1 MTSTAFAVRPS
12 RFCHGSCWTTGRTR
26 GGCARS
32 KSALMLEKDEPSLA
46 ARRPLK
52 SRGQAWAGAVSRA
65 LLALG
70 LRPNQVSV
78 LSVVF
83 ALGALAWLLQPAPGA
98 LSWLA
103 AAACIQLRLL
113 CNLMDGMLA
122 VEGGLKSPAGDL
134 YNEFP
139 DRLADALI
147 LAGLGYAGGG
157 ATSVA
162 LGWSAACGA
171 LMTACVRAHGAS
183 LTGRHD
189 FRGPMAKPQRM
200 ALATLICLV
209 MAALAL
215 AGEAQVPVVPWGLA
229 VMVAGIALTL
239 TRRLRGLAR
248 ALQQKARA

>member
-1 MTSTAFAVRPS
+1 MMTQ
-12 RFCHGSCWTTGRTR
+12 
-26 GGCARS
+26 
-32 KSALMLEKDEPSLA
+32 KQDDELA

-52 SRGQAWAGAVSRA
+52 TRGKAWAGALSRA
-65 LLALG
+65 LLGMG

-83 ALGALAWLLQPAPGA
+83 ALGALVCFLTPAPGA
-98 LSWLA
+98 LRWLA
-103 AAACIQLRLL
+103 AAGCIQLRLL

-139 DRLADALI
+139 DRLADAVI

-157 ATSVA
+157 GAAVA
-162 LGWSAACGA
+162 LGWTAACGA

-189 FRGPMAKPQRM
+189 FRGPMAKPHRM

-209 MAALAL
+209 MAGLAL
-215 AGEAQVPVVPWGLA
+215 AGQTAPVVGWGLA
-229 VMVAGIALTL
+229 AMVAGIALTL
-239 TRRLRGLAR
+239 WRRLRSLAR
-248 ALQQKARA
+248 ALHERANA

>member
-1 MTSTAFAVRPS
+1 MRALLAALDSRTMTPTNS
-12 RFCHGSCWTTGRTR
+12 
-26 GGCARS
+26 
-32 KSALMLEKDEPSLA
+32 EPPA

-52 SRGQAWAGAVSRA
+52 TRGKAWAGALSRA
-65 LLALG
+65 LLRAG

-78 LSVVF
+78 LSVAF
-83 ALGALAWLLQPAPGA
+83 ALGALACFLTPSPGPV
-98 LSWLA
+98 LWLA

-122 VEGGLKSPAGDL
+122 VEGGLKSPTGDL

-157 ATSVA
+157 AATAA
-162 LGWSAACGA
+162 LGWTAACGA

-189 FRGPMAKPQRM
+189 FGGPMAKPHRM

-209 MAALAL
+209 MAGLGL
-215 AGEAQVPVVPWGLA
+215 AGAAAPVVLWGLA

-239 TRRLRGLAR
+239 ARRLRALAR
-248 ALQQKARA
+248 ELHEKAGS